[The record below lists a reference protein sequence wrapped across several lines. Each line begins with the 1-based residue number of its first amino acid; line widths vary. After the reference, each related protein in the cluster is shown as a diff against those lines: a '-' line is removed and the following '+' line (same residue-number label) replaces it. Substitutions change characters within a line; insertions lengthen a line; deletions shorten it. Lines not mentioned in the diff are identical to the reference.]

1 MLKRFFGFLDQS
13 FYLRINQRVGTDSL
27 QRADLQEPW
36 LGHSPHRLVDGLDL
50 HVGTSHRRNEW
61 DVEFDCQPAHHV
73 PVEHR
78 SSRRAGG
85 VDDEVD
91 LALAHQV
98 QRVGRAALC
107 DPVAGLD
114 VEPPHVAQ
122 HVGGAPGGVEG
133 EAHVLQPAGLVDDG
147 QLVAVLDGDVDAS
160 LDGYR
165 QLGGEPR
172 LQVGRGRP
180 RVRAHHLAGGLHLG
194 TWGGVEASQLDE
206 R

>member
-1 MLKRFFGFLDQS
+1 MS
-13 FYLRINQRVGTDSL
+13 IAWVGIDSL

-36 LGHSPHRLVDGLDL
+36 LGHPLHRLVDGLDL
-50 HVGTSHRRNEW
+50 HVGAGHRSHEW
-61 DVEFDCQPAHHV
+61 DVEFNCQSAHHV

-91 LALAHQV
+91 LALSHKV
-98 QRVGRAALC
+98 ERVGCSALG

-114 VEPPHVAQ
+114 IEPPHVTQ

-147 QLVAVLDGDVDAS
+147 QLVAVLDGDVDPS
-160 LDGYR
+160 LDWYR

-172 LQVGRGRP
+172 LEVGRSGPCMRS
-180 RVRAHHLAGGLHLG
+180 HHLAGRLYVTLKI
-194 TWGGVEASQLDE
+194 VLNK
-206 R
+206 